1 MSIERPEDSPV
12 TVYLGLGSNL
22 GDREQNISRAIEMLS
37 HWLHVEKVSS
47 YYETE
52 PVGYSQQ
59 PRFLNA
65 VCEATTTLAPEE
77 LLSAGKKIEAA
88 LGRKK
93 NTFPNTPRIIDIDIL
108 FYADRTVKS
117 TQLNI
122 PHPRLEERAFVLVPL
137 TEIASEL
144 VHPVSGRTVTEM
156 LRELGMIEGVT
167 KWKEARNV

>member
-1 MSIERPEDSPV
+1 V

-52 PVGYSQQ
+52 PVGYGQQ

-65 VCEATTTLAPEE
+65 VCEATTSLAPEE
-77 LLSAGKKIEAA
+77 LLSVAKEIEIA
-88 LGRKK
+88 LGRKPSS
-93 NTFPNTPRIIDIDIL
+93 PNGPRPIDIDIV
-108 FYADRTVKS
+108 FYGDSVTKS
-117 TQLNI
+117 LHLTI

-144 VHPVSGRTVTEM
+144 VHPVSGRTATEM